1 MNMRVRV
8 AKARTE
14 ADRQG
19 MSCRWEQLCAVV
31 RWQEKIDLLAGKGEA
46 SGNQDVVAVAGEQQL
61 GESELADEEIDQ
73 VYYSV

>member
-1 MNMRVRV
+1 
-8 AKARTE
+8 
-14 ADRQG
+14 
-19 MSCRWEQLCAVV
+19 
-31 RWQEKIDLLAGKGEA
+31 LLAGKGEA